1 MHEELI
7 EEGIILESN
16 NGIAEVALI
25 ENDNC
30 EDCSAK
36 IFCNPKAD
44 NTKTVKAEDPYKTRA
59 GDEVRISIK
68 GSTIVK
74 ATFALYGVPLLL
86 LVLGIFVSYNFFE
99 QHELRELYSFLTGVI
114 SLTVYYLI
122 YFFVLPIKNQPS
134 QPKIIFVK
142 RRKA

>member
-1 MHEELI
+1 MTEELI

-25 ENDNC
+25 ENDHC
-30 EDCSAK
+30 DECSAK

-44 NTKTVKAEDPYKTRA
+44 NTKTVRVIDPYKTKV
-59 GDEVRISIK
+59 GDEVKISIK

-74 ATFALYGVPLLL
+74 ATFGLYGTPLLL
-86 LVLGIFVSYNFFE
+86 LVLSIFTFYNLFEQSELKEFYSFIIGIF
-99 QHELRELYSFLTGVI
+99 L
-114 SLTVYYLI
+114 LTVYYLL
-122 YFFVLPIKNQPS
+122 YFFFISTKNQPS

-142 RRKA
+142 RKT